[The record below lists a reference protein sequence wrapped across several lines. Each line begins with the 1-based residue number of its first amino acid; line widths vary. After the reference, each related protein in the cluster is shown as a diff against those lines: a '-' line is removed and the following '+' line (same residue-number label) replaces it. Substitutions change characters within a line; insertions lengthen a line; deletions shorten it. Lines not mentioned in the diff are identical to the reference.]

1 MQDLFTGQPTCIRG
15 RSLPTADQRAAL
27 QHNHERRLAALA
39 RLSAAAARV
48 GVGTDPDD
56 DLVLWPDDELSLLA
70 SADELW
76 GELAAAVSAFRA
88 LTPILP
94 LDTFGFDAKAEDPLG
109 DGSPRLH
116 RIGSGVEAW
125 AFVAEEGSVYKF
137 YLPREGGRIGGSF
150 SFRPGDDVVIQADAS
165 LGRYRD
171 LFEKLLLI
179 NALDGMPTEVVG
191 VSPEGVVIAKQT
203 LGDRL
208 ADGMDVTPILP
219 RRLIGIPARFLRAHR
234 DHPRLFFAAGKTWFV
249 ADTHERNL
257 ARDRDGGIRAI
268 DLLAAPW
275 PEALSAQEPLLADW
289 LGRARLDPTAPL
301 LRAVPDDEL

>member
-1 MQDLFTGQPTCIRG
+1 MQDLFTGKKTCVRG
-15 RSLPTADQRAAL
+15 RALPSIAERAAL
-27 QHNHERRLAALA
+27 QDDQQRRLAALA
-39 RLSAAAARV
+39 RLSAAATRV
-48 GVGTDPDD
+48 GIGTDPDD
-56 DLVLWPDDELSLLA
+56 DLVLWPEDDLILLQ

-76 GELAAAVSAFRA
+76 GELASAVSAFRT

-94 LDTFGFDAKAEDPLG
+94 LELFGFPDNSDDPLG
-109 DGSPRLH
+109 DGSPKLR

-125 AFVAEEGSVYKF
+125 AFVAEDGSVYKF

-150 SFRPGDDVVIQADAS
+150 SFRRGEDVVVEADAS
-165 LGRYRD
+165 LGSYRA

-179 NALDGMPTEVVG
+179 NLLEGMPTEVIG

-208 ADGMDVTPILP
+208 PEGIDVTPLLP
-219 RRLIGIPARFLRAHR
+219 AALIGIPACFLRAHR
-234 DHPRLFFAAGKTWFV
+234 DHPRLMFAGESAWFV

-257 ARDRDGGIRAI
+257 AFDLAGGVRPI

-275 PEALSAQEPLLADW
+275 PHEVARSEPLMVAW
-289 LGRARLDPTAPL
+289 VERVRLDPNASL
-301 LRAVPDDEL
+301 LAGARDDEL